1 MADIVN
7 DRDLQLQV
15 TSPRIIKL
23 ASDYLTLV
31 TSSNVFKIT
40 NTGIKTPSTITVTPQ
55 FNGSLRGT
63 IVWTRSPEVGTIDPI
78 TQVLSIPASSINAGD
93 NIAITATV
101 QYNGNSYIATANI
114 TTVLDGTD
122 SLQATLSAET
132 ISLTAGLDGTVVG
145 GALPLTVMMQVFRGT
160 TALTS
165 GVSYAVT
172 TNSGLN
178 STMDTNTGEIT
189 VSGLTADV
197 GYATY
202 TATIGTTSLTK
213 RLTISKSRQGS
224 QGISITGADG
234 RRSATGYVYYSS
246 PTDNPSNPY
255 AAYYNFT
262 TALWSGNANVYNNV
276 SNFSANT
283 WNKGAPTYAAGNNNK
298 YWAAPYTVIEDVGSP
313 GYASGA
319 NISFGAPI
327 QTIGF
332 SGLVTFSGST
342 VTDGTNTLSGFTSQT
357 QINGNQ
363 ITTGTVATNVLEI
376 ANNTSA
382 NRIVLTN
389 DNIQVYQASVL
400 RVKIGKLI

>member
-55 FNGSLRGT
+55 FNGSLKGT
-63 IVWTRSPEVGTIDPI
+63 IVWTRSPEIGTIDPI

-145 GALPLTVMMQVFRGT
+145 GALPLYVMMQVFRGT

-172 TNSGLN
+172 TSSGLN
-178 STMDTNTGEIT
+178 STMDTNTGQIT
-189 VSGLTADV
+189 VTGVTADV
-197 GYATY
+197 GYADY
-202 TATIGTTSLTK
+202 TATIGTTVLNK

-224 QGISITGADG
+224 QGISIKGADG

-246 PTDNPSNPY
+246 STDNPGNPT
-255 AAYYNFT
+255 AASYTFN
-262 TALWSGNANVYNNV
+262 TAQWSGGNVNNNV

-298 YWAAPYTVIEDVGSP
+298 YWAAPYTVIEDLGSP
-313 GYASGA
+313 GYASGD
-319 NISFGAPI
+319 NISFGAPVT
-327 QTIGF
+327 TIGF

-376 ANNTSA
+376 AKNTSA

>member
-165 GVSYAVT
+165 GVRYDLT

-178 STMDTNTGEIT
+178 STMNTNTGEIT
-189 VSGLTADV
+189 VTGVTADV

-202 TATIGTTSLTK
+202 TATIGTTVLTK

-224 QGISITGADG
+224 QGISIAGADG

-246 PTDNPSNPY
+246 STDSPSNP
-255 AAYYNFT
+255 
-262 TALWSGNANVYNNV
+262 TADSYMFNTARWSGGNVNNNV

-319 NISFGAPI
+319 NISFGAPT